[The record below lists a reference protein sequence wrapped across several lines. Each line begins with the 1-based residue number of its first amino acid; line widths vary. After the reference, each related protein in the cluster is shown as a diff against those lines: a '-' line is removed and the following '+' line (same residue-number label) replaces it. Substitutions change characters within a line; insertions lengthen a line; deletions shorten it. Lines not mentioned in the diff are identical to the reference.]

1 MLRKALISCAFF
13 SLAGLPALA
22 ATSALVVGV
31 DVYPHEVSLD
41 GAVKDARDV
50 AQALK
55 TADVGTIREF
65 INEKATKDAIRAGW
79 LELVGAATKGDM
91 IIFTYAGHG
100 AQMPELVAGS
110 EPDGLDE
117 FLELPGFDR
126 SRAEETARRS
136 SSTMNSMPG
145 SRKLRPR
152 VSRCCLSPTAVIPA
166 A

>member
-41 GAVKDARDV
+41 GAVKDARDL

-55 TADVGTIREF
+55 AADVRTIREF
-65 INEKATKDAIRAGW
+65 INEQATKDAIRAGW
-79 LELVGAATKGDM
+79 LELVGAATKGDT

-100 AQMPELVAGS
+100 AQMP
-110 EPDGLDE
+110 
-117 FLELPGFDR
+117 
-126 SRAEETARRS
+126 
-136 SSTMNSMPG
+136 
-145 SRKLRPR
+145 
-152 VSRCCLSPTAVIPA
+152 
-166 A
+166 